1 MLIAAKT
8 FVKANPRLVFS
19 TVPVTLLM
27 YDRGVIPST
36 GFKAVIVNG
45 EVTVRDDE
53 LLEVFAGQP
62 IRFEPEAR
70 PRFEPVSE
78 EVWNRS
84 FSTGMPDVAPGIPAS
99 GGD

>member
-1 MLIAAKT
+1 MQETMIADI
-8 FVKANPRLVFS
+8 VVFDPE
-19 TVPVTLLM
+19 TVTDNAT

-53 LLEVFAGQP
+53 LLEVFSGQP